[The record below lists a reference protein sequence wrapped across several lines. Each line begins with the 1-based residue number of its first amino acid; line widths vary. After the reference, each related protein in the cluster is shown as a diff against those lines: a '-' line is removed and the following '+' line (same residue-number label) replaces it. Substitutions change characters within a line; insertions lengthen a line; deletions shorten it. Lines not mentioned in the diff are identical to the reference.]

1 MRRVFAG
8 EIICPYLFYEI
19 FFLFFILFFIL
30 FFFEILLDSFS
41 IALMIWLNESLVTAA
56 MKRVQ
61 VDTLKDMQARG
72 DIFDTIAT

>member
-8 EIICPYLFYEI
+8 EIIWPYLFYEI
-19 FFLFFILFFIL
+19 FFLFYFILFFI
-30 FFFEILLDSFS
+30 FFEILLDSFS

-72 DIFDTIAT
+72 DIFDMIAT